1 MDQFPL
7 WRWNSLTLLLMVTF
21 VRQHHSLIISG
32 SSKVH
37 GTCASLQCPF
47 DTDCVEYKGV
57 ASCYNTTCPTDE
69 VFSLCSSECEPTC
82 GFINEECHKSCGPPA
97 CQCRRGFVRASGRCI
112 NPEHCPKNTV
122 KTPSPDSDLIEQN
135 DTPTTVNCSAVVCAP
150 GHHCEAVGDQGEC
163 LPDTALSPTC
173 ALVDI
178 GCLPGYHCEDTPTGM
193 KCAPDSAD
201 GGHKPKSRLTCEQAK
216 LPPVCSLG
224 FHCEVISGN
233 PECVP
238 DDAPP
243 RASQSSCAL
252 LDCPDDE
259 YCEVFVDGP
268 RCVATPGLCSVVF
281 CATGQCVEYDG
292 NFGCFETSCGL
303 HEEFRKC
310 ATCEPTCEEKQKLCA
325 NKCHPPACQC
335 IEGYVR
341 HRGRCVKIEH
351 CEKFENYGKFSKRFL
366 QRP

>member
-1 MDQFPL
+1 MCYSVKDL
-7 WRWNSLTLLLMVTF
+7 ALNSNWARDSDL
-21 VRQHHSLIISG
+21 SG
-32 SSKVH
+32 PRE
-37 GTCASLQCPF
+37 L
-47 DTDCVEYKGV
+47 
-57 ASCYNTTCPTDE
+57 
-69 VFSLCSSECEPTC
+69 
-82 GFINEECHKSCGPPA
+82 
-97 CQCRRGFVRASGRCI
+97 
-112 NPEHCPKNTV
+112 
-122 KTPSPDSDLIEQN
+122 SDLIEQN

-193 KCAPDSAD
+193 KCAPDSASLSPAD

-238 DDAPP
+238 DDDSTVRLAPP